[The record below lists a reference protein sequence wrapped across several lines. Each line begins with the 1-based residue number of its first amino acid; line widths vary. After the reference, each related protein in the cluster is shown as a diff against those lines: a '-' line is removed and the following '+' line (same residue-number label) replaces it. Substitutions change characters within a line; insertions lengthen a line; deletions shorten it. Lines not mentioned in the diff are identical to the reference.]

1 MINQYVKGR
10 AYEQKIC
17 RELIK
22 LGYPDCVTSRS
33 ESRRTDDEGIDFVNT
48 GSFAIQAKAWERAPS
63 MPPLLQRMAK
73 AKKGIPLIFRKQNY
87 KPETV
92 TMLKDDFYLL
102 MEEYQRW
109 KDVLKEANEEV
120 KRWS

>member
-17 RELIK
+17 RELIE
-22 LGYPDCVTSRS
+22 LGYKDCVTSRS

-48 GSFAIQAKAWERAPS
+48 GSFAIQAKASERSPS
-63 MPPLLQRMAK
+63 YPGLLQGMAK
-73 AKKGIPLIFRKQNY
+73 ANKGIPLIFRKQNN

-92 TMLKDDFYLL
+92 TMLKEDWYKL
-102 MEEYQRW
+102 MDQRI
-109 KDVLKEANEEV
+109 KADHDIFKADGAKL
-120 KRWS
+120 